1 MLYLPRQHAGAS
13 ARYTAAL
20 RTRRRI
26 WTTRYTTELLPR
38 TCRLEHLLFDWLSM
52 LLNGNGPN
60 STFFLGSSPSREDA
74 LLILARAASIPLLKP
89 P

>member
-1 MLYLPRQHAGAS
+1 
-13 ARYTAAL
+13 
-20 RTRRRI
+20 
-26 WTTRYTTELLPR
+26 
-38 TCRLEHLLFDWLSM
+38 LEHLLFDWLSM